1 LRLPVTH
8 RLIVISSLAALALV
22 VGVSAAGAASSMQA
36 ASLKIAAPASMKRGS
51 VLALTATGYSG
62 SYDDVSFAAVKGTGS
77 RCEGPG
83 ADAIGIQ
90 AVAKKHAFHVKFT
103 NIFGAPG
110 TLTLCVYLYTGGAN
124 GIGTKGRSILKTAH
138 VKVS

>member
-1 LRLPVTH
+1 MRLPVTH
-8 RLIVISSLAALALV
+8 RLIVVSYAAAFGLV
-22 VGVSAAGAASSMQA
+22 VGVGAASATHA
-36 ASLKIAAPASMKRGS
+36 ASLKITAPASMKRGS

-62 SYDDVSFAAVKGTGS
+62 QYDDVSFSAVSGAAS

-90 AVAKKHAFHVKFT
+90 AVAKRHAFHVKFT

-110 TLTLCVYLYTGGAN
+110 TLRLCVYLYTGGAN
-124 GIGTKGRSILKTAH
+124 GLGTEGHSIPKTAH